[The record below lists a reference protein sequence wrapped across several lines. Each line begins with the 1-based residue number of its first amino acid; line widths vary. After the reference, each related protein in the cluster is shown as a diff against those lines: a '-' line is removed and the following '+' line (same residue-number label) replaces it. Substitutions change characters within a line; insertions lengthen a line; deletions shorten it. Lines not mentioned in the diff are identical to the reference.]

1 MAARAIAG
9 GAAPPGPGAGEN
21 GRRRRAALALTW
33 RGGAGQR
40 APRLELEPDHADPTA
55 GGEIFEGT
63 LRRPRRADPKP

>member
-1 MAARAIAG
+1 VAPRRRARALARTAG
-9 GAAPPGPGAGEN
+9 GAA
-21 GRRRRAALALTW
+21 LALPW

-55 GGEIFEGT
+55 GGEIVEGK